1 VLPPSCPVPAKA
13 DLIDRTCN
21 GGGASCI
28 SYCDAV
34 RGEKGFYKDTGLC
47 P

>member
-1 VLPPSCPVPAKA
+1 VLPPNCPMPAKA

-21 GGGASCI
+21 GGGGCI
-28 SYCDAV
+28 SHCEAV
-34 RGEKGFYKDTGLC
+34 RAEKTFYKDPGKC

>member
-13 DLIDRTCN
+13 DLVDRTCN
-21 GGGASCI
+21 GGGSCI
-28 SYCDAV
+28 SYCEAV
-34 RGEKGFYKDTGLC
+34 RGEKSFYKDTANC